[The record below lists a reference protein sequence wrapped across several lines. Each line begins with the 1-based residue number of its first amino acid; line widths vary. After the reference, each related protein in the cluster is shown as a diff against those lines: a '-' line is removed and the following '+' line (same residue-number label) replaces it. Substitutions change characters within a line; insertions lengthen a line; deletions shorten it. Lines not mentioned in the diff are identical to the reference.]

1 MEINTEKEEILQAF
15 EKVLPYL
22 QYFFDDEISVALTET
37 TSFVQNIT
45 CKSLPLKSD
54 PGDPIPEGGAAAVA
68 IRSGEVV
75 IKDVP
80 KEIYGA
86 PFRSYAVPL
95 KNDDGEVVG
104 SVLVAKNQE
113 RSKRLYTIAQ
123 NLALSFGEISRA
135 LHEMSNDIQQLA
147 EMTSDIVG
155 KARKASEYAFD
166 TNEIVSFIK
175 KIASKTNLLGLN
187 ASIEAARAGEA
198 GRGFNVVAEEI
209 RKMSINTTESANK
222 INLILNNIKESTDE
236 ISRDINESNDIFQS
250 QMAILEEISASMSEL
265 HNTVKTLEEL
275 SERV

>member
-22 QYFFDDEISVALTET
+22 QYFFDDEISVALTDT

>member
-22 QYFFDDEISVALTET
+22 QYFFDDEISVALTDT

-187 ASIEAARAGEA
+187 ASIEAAKAGEA

>member
-1 MEINTEKEEILQAF
+1 MEADAPREEIIQAF

-22 QYFFDDEISVALTET
+22 QYFFDDEISVALTD
-37 TSFVQNIT
+37 TSSFIQNLT

-54 PGDPIPEGGAAAVA
+54 PGDPIPEGGAAAIA

-75 IKDVP
+75 VKDVP
-80 KEIYGA
+80 KEIYGT

-95 KNDDGEVVG
+95 KNDIGEIVG

-113 RSKRLYTIAQ
+113 RSKKLYSIAQ
-123 NLALSFGEISRA
+123 NLAVSFGEISKA
-135 LHEMSNDIQQLA
+135 LNEMSYDIQKLA
-147 EMTSDIVG
+147 EMTSDIV
-155 KARKASEYAFD
+155 KKSRKASEYAYD

-175 KIASKTNLLGLN
+175 KVASRTNLLGLN

-198 GRGFNVVAEEI
+198 GKGFNVVAEEI

-222 INLILNNIKESTDE
+222 INAILNNIQESTDE

-250 QMAILEEISASMSEL
+250 QMAILEEISASMTEL
-265 HNTVKTLEEL
+265 YNNVKTLEEMA
-275 SERV
+275 ERI

>member
-1 MEINTEKEEILQAF
+1 MEADITKEEIIQAF

-22 QYFFDDEISVALTET
+22 QYFFDDEISVALTDT
-37 TSFVQNIT
+37 RAFIKNLS
-45 CKSLPLKSD
+45 CKSLPLRSD
-54 PGDPIPEGGAAAVA
+54 PGDPIPEGGAAAIA

-75 IKDVP
+75 VKDVP

-95 KNDDGEVVG
+95 KNDKGEIVG

-113 RSKRLYTIAQ
+113 RSKKLYSIAQ
-123 NLALSFGEISRA
+123 NLAVSFGEISKA
-135 LHEMSNDIQQLA
+135 LNEMSNDIQKLA
-147 EMTSDIVG
+147 EMTSDIV
-155 KARKASEYAFD
+155 KKSKKASEYAYN

-175 KIASKTNLLGLN
+175 KVASRTNLLGLN

-198 GRGFNVVAEEI
+198 GKGFNVVAEEI

-222 INLILNNIKESTDE
+222 INVILNNIQESTDE

-250 QMAILEEISASMSEL
+250 QMAILEEISASMTEL
-265 HNTVKTLEEL
+265 YNTVKTLEEM
-275 SERV
+275 SERI

>member
-1 MEINTEKEEILQAF
+1 MEADAPREEIIQAF

-22 QYFFDDEISVALTET
+22 QYFFDDEISVALTD
-37 TSFVQNIT
+37 TSSFIQNLT

-54 PGDPIPEGGAAAVA
+54 PGDPIPEGGAAAIA

-75 IKDVP
+75 VKDVP
-80 KEIYGA
+80 KEIYGT

-95 KNDDGEVVG
+95 KNDIGEIVG

-113 RSKRLYTIAQ
+113 RSKKLYSIAQ
-123 NLALSFGEISRA
+123 NLAVSFGEISKA
-135 LHEMSNDIQQLA
+135 LNEISYDIQKLA
-147 EMTSDIVG
+147 EMTSDIV
-155 KARKASEYAFD
+155 KKSRKASEYAYD

-175 KIASKTNLLGLN
+175 KVASRTNLLGLN

-198 GRGFNVVAEEI
+198 GKGFNVVAEEI

-222 INLILNNIKESTDE
+222 INAILNNIQESTDE

-250 QMAILEEISASMSEL
+250 QMAILEEISASMTEL
-265 HNTVKTLEEL
+265 YNNVKTLEEMA
-275 SERV
+275 ERI

>member
-1 MEINTEKEEILQAF
+1 MEADITKEEIIQAF

-22 QYFFDDEISVALTET
+22 QYFFDDEISVALTDT
-37 TSFVQNIT
+37 RAFIKNLS
-45 CKSLPLKSD
+45 CKSLPLRSD

-75 IKDVP
+75 VKDVP

-95 KNDDGEVVG
+95 KNDKGEIVG

-113 RSKRLYTIAQ
+113 RSKKLYRIAQ
-123 NLALSFGEISRA
+123 NLAVSFGEISKA
-135 LHEMSNDIQQLA
+135 LNEMSYDIQKLA
-147 EMTSDIVG
+147 EMTSDIV
-155 KARKASEYAFD
+155 KKSKNASEYAFD

-175 KIASKTNLLGLN
+175 KVASRTNLLGLN

-198 GRGFNVVAEEI
+198 GKGFNVVAEEI

-222 INLILNNIKESTDE
+222 INAILNNIQESTDE

-250 QMAILEEISASMSEL
+250 QMAILEEISASMTEL
-265 HNTVKTLEEL
+265 YNNVKTLEEMA
-275 SERV
+275 ERI

>member
-1 MEINTEKEEILQAF
+1 MEADITKEEIIQAF

-22 QYFFDDEISVALTET
+22 QYFFDDEISVALTDT
-37 TSFVQNIT
+37 RAFIKNLS
-45 CKSLPLKSD
+45 CKSLPLRSD

-75 IKDVP
+75 VKDVP

-95 KNDDGEVVG
+95 KNDKGEIVG

-113 RSKRLYTIAQ
+113 RSKKLYRIAQ
-123 NLALSFGEISRA
+123 NLAVSFGEISKA
-135 LHEMSNDIQQLA
+135 LNEMSYDIQKLA
-147 EMTSDIVG
+147 EMTSDIV
-155 KARKASEYAFD
+155 KKSKNASEYAFD

-175 KIASKTNLLGLN
+175 KVASRTNLLGLN

-198 GRGFNVVAEEI
+198 GKGFNVVAEEI

-222 INLILNNIKESTDE
+222 INVILNNIQESTDE

-250 QMAILEEISASMSEL
+250 QMAILEEISASMTEL
-265 HNTVKTLEEL
+265 YNTVKTLEEM
-275 SERV
+275 SERI

>member
-1 MEINTEKEEILQAF
+1 MEADITKEEIIQAF

-22 QYFFDDEISVALTET
+22 QYFFDDEISVALTDT
-37 TSFVQNIT
+37 RAFIKNLS
-45 CKSLPLKSD
+45 CKSLPLRSD

-75 IKDVP
+75 VKDVP

-95 KNDDGEVVG
+95 KNDKGEIVG

-113 RSKRLYTIAQ
+113 RSKKLYSIAQ
-123 NLALSFGEISRA
+123 NLAVSFGEISKA
-135 LHEMSNDIQQLA
+135 LNEMSNDIQKLA
-147 EMTSDIVG
+147 EMTSDIV
-155 KARKASEYAFD
+155 KKSKKASEYAYN

-175 KIASKTNLLGLN
+175 KVASRTNLLGLN

-198 GRGFNVVAEEI
+198 GKGFNVVAEEI

-222 INLILNNIKESTDE
+222 INVILNNIQESTDE

-250 QMAILEEISASMSEL
+250 QMAILEEISASMTEL
-265 HNTVKTLEEL
+265 YNTVKTLEEM
-275 SERV
+275 SERI